1 MQHTMGLQQ
10 TAFHLMSK
18 NQPLTQLYYSK
29 FTAKYFGPKGTS
41 SGSTLTK
48 HLKSYTT
55 AAKLY
60 DFVKCFA
67 KALSLMMNL

>member
-1 MQHTMGLQQ
+1 
-10 TAFHLMSK
+10 MSK
-18 NQPLTQLYYSK
+18 YQALTQLYYSN
-29 FTAKYFGPKGTS
+29 FTATRFDPEGTS

-60 DFVKCFA
+60 DYLS
-67 KALSLMMNL
+67 ALPKHST